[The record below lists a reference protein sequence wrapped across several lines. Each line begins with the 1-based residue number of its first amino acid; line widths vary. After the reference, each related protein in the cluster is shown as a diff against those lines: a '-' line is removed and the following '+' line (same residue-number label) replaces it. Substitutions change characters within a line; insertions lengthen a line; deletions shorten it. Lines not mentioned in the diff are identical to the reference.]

1 MTRAGSR
8 IASTS
13 TSGPHAE
20 LLIRVRSDATVCLDL
35 VLDDAGVAHRD
46 LELWP
51 DGATLVIDLPDHA
64 EAERI
69 VAVLRQ
75 HLGAELQSAVIVSDG
90 RHSCVIHEP
99 SPRGQAEAAGV
110 EAGGRSRALGQAHG
124 LGARVRYPHA

>member
-8 IASTS
+8 TASTS
-13 TSGPHAE
+13 TSSAHAE

-35 VLDDAGVAHRD
+35 VLDDAGIAHRD

-51 DGATLVIDLPDHA
+51 DGASLVVDLPDHA

-75 HLGAELQSAVIVSDG
+75 HLGAELRSAVIVYDG
-90 RHSCVIHEP
+90 RPNCVIHEL
-99 SPRGQAEAAGV
+99 SPRGQAEGAGV
-110 EAGGRSRALGQAHG
+110 EVGGRSRALGQEHG
-124 LGARVRYPHA
+124 LGARARYPHA